1 MDIKGT
7 LSKAWQSAKLNG
19 GAALTTAGKAL
30 SEPGK
35 TVGVAKDYWAP
46 KINDVVELSI
56 DALTPE
62 ADPAVQRKGIGW
74 DPDALTPA
82 QRKNLRNN
90 AR

>member
-7 LSKAWQSAKLNG
+7 FNKAWQSAKING
-19 GAALTTAGKAL
+19 GAALEAVGGL

-35 TVGVAKDYWAP
+35 SMGVAKDFWTP
-46 KINDVVELSI
+46 KINDVVELSL

-62 ADPAVQRKGIGW
+62 ADPGVQRKGIGW

-82 QRKNLRNN
+82 QRKNLRHNC
-90 AR
+90 R